1 MKETV
6 VEVKDVS
13 INSICHPKNM
23 TVSKNIL

>member
-13 INSICHPKNM
+13 IKFICHPKNM